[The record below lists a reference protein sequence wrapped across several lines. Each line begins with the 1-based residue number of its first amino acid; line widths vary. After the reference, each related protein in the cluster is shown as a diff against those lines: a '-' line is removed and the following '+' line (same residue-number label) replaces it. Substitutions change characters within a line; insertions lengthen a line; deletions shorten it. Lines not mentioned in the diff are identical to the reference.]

1 LIVASGLVL
10 FIFVA
15 MVVVMA
21 VNCRLTRTRPL
32 TVEVE
37 TIHSLDTSFY
47 EEVNEVVQEEPVEA
61 SDPET
66 L

>member
-1 LIVASGLVL
+1 
-10 FIFVA
+10 

-37 TIHSLDTSFY
+37 TIHSLDYSFY

>member
-1 LIVASGLVL
+1 
-10 FIFVA
+10 

-32 TVEVE
+32 TAEVE
-37 TIHSLDTSFY
+37 TIHSLDYSFY